1 MIERIFYPVGQ
12 GAFYVEK
19 HGDKNIVYD
28 CGSSTFDEAKESDK
42 KKKRIIAD
50 AFSKEEEIDILFIS
64 HFHEDHVNMIPFLK
78 DRVHIKR
85 VVMPLLDP
93 KEEAFLS
100 FIYGDGDKDNYL
112 VELIRNPEGFFGKG
126 TLITHVDSYKEGDD
140 VDIPFEEVP
149 TEMLKSGTPI
159 PFSNGCGFD
168 WIFVPYNF
176 KHEERRELFKEKLK
190 KELTNKEYDDS
201 LKILEE
207 DPNLDLFFQHKKS
220 GLTVLGKKVKSIYEK
235 MPGKDPINENS
246 MLLYSGPISEK
257 HRYSF
262 HCFSGK
268 ISLSQ
273 NRFCFN
279 FDFNFYL
286 SFYFYRDVKRVG
298 SIYTGDANLK
308 DDEMLRAFKASMKSF
323 GDRVGT
329 MQIPHH
335 GSFKNYSKEIFDIF
349 KRPLVCPISFGKENR
364 YRHPSTRIIIDIL
377 RNNSFPVLVT
387 EDIDTL
393 CVELIDYYPF
403 G

>member
-19 HGDKNIVYD
+19 HGKRNIVYD
-28 CGSSTFDEAKESDK
+28 CGSTTSKSKVEKEK
-42 KKKRIIAD
+42 IIRD
-50 AFSKEEEIDILFIS
+50 AFSKNETVDILFIS
-64 HFHEDHVNMIPFLK
+64 HLDHDHVNMIPLLK

-100 FIYGDGDKDNYL
+100 FIYGDGNNYL
-112 VELIRNPEGFFGKG
+112 VKLIRNPKGFFGEG

-176 KHEERRELFKEKLK
+176 KHEERRELFIRRLQGEFPGLTNEVFDDFLNDLQKKSAFALDVLCEAACSSRDPEKIGK
-190 KELTNKEYDDS
+190 KIKKIYKELTGEDS
-201 LKILEE
+201 
-207 DPNLDLFFQHKKS
+207 
-220 GLTVLGKKVKSIYEK
+220 
-235 MPGKDPINENS
+235 INENS
-246 MLLYSGPISEK
+246 MLLYSGPRSK
-257 HRYSF
+257 KYP
-262 HCFSGK
+262 
-268 ISLSQ
+268 
-273 NRFCFN
+273 
-279 FDFNFYL
+279 
-286 SFYFYRDVKRVG
+286 YFYSCFYWRNTFKIFPFNCDRIRERVG
-298 SIYTGDANLK
+298 CIYTGDANLK

-335 GSFKNYSKEIFDIF
+335 GSFNNYSKEIFDIF
-349 KRPLVCPISFGKENR
+349 KKPLVCPISHGIENKFN
-364 YRHPSTRIIIDIL
+364 HPSIEVLLDIF
-377 RNNSFPVLVT
+377 NDKSFPVSVT
-387 EDIDTL
+387 EDPDSKFI
-393 CVELIDYYPF
+393 EEIYYYPF

>member
-19 HGDKNIVYD
+19 HGKRNIVYD
-28 CGSSTFDEAKESDK
+28 CGSDTFKAKEYDEK
-42 KKKRIIAD
+42 KKQIIAD

-176 KHEERRELFKEKLK
+176 KHEERCELFKEKLK
-190 KELTNKEYDDS
+190 KN
-201 LKILEE
+201 
-207 DPNLDLFFQHKKS
+207 
-220 GLTVLGKKVKSIYEK
+220 
-235 MPGKDPINENS
+235 
-246 MLLYSGPISEK
+246 
-257 HRYSF
+257 
-262 HCFSGK
+262 
-268 ISLSQ
+268 
-273 NRFCFN
+273 
-279 FDFNFYL
+279 
-286 SFYFYRDVKRVG
+286 
-298 SIYTGDANLK
+298 
-308 DDEMLRAFKASMKSF
+308 
-323 GDRVGT
+323 
-329 MQIPHH
+329 
-335 GSFKNYSKEIFDIF
+335 
-349 KRPLVCPISFGKENR
+349 
-364 YRHPSTRIIIDIL
+364 
-377 RNNSFPVLVT
+377 
-387 EDIDTL
+387 
-393 CVELIDYYPF
+393 
-403 G
+403 

>member
-28 CGSSTFDEAKESDK
+28 CGSTTSKSKVEKEK
-42 KKKRIIAD
+42 IIRD
-50 AFSKEEEIDILFIS
+50 AFSKNETVDILFIS
-64 HFHEDHVNMIPFLK
+64 HLDQDHVNMIPLLK

-100 FIYGDGDKDNYL
+100 FIYGDGNNYL
-112 VELIRNPEGFFGKG
+112 VKLIRNPKGFFGEG

-176 KHEERRELFKEKLK
+176 KHEERRELFIRRLQGEFPCLTNEVFDDFLNDLQKKSAFALDVLCEAACSSRDPEKIGK
-190 KELTNKEYDDS
+190 KIKKIYKELT
-201 LKILEE
+201 
-207 DPNLDLFFQHKKS
+207 
-220 GLTVLGKKVKSIYEK
+220 
-235 MPGKDPINENS
+235 GKDSINENS
-246 MLLYSGPISEK
+246 MLLYSGPRSKK
-257 HRYSF
+257 HP
-262 HCFSGK
+262 
-268 ISLSQ
+268 
-273 NRFCFN
+273 
-279 FDFNFYL
+279 
-286 SFYFYRDVKRVG
+286 YFYSCFYWRNTFKIFPFNCDRIRERVG
-298 SIYTGDANLK
+298 CIYTGDANLK

-349 KRPLVCPISFGKENR
+349 KRPLVCPISHGIENKFN
-364 YRHPSTRIIIDIL
+364 HPSIEVLLDIF
-377 RNNSFPVLVT
+377 NDKSFPVSVT
-387 EDIDTL
+387 EDPDSKFI
-393 CVELIDYYPF
+393 EEIYYYPF